1 MWKKGFSTCLV
12 GYEKEAPK
20 AQTTL
25 QMRSSDVFPTDTHYM
40 IGNEE
45 EPGGSLL
52 SLRPELLSNFLLP
65 CVFGVERWI
74 PEFEQSREPHGV
86 GALLVSLSTIQTT
99 ITREEIRERTLHW
112 VDGITL
118 LSSL

>member
-1 MWKKGFSTCLV
+1 
-12 GYEKEAPK
+12 
-20 AQTTL
+20 
-25 QMRSSDVFPTDTHYM
+25 MRSSDVYPIDTHYM

-65 CVFGVERWI
+65 CVFAVERGI
-74 PEFEQSREPHGV
+74 PKFEQSGKPHGV
-86 GALLVSLSTIQTT
+86 RALLVPLSTIHTT
-99 ITREEIRERTLHW
+99 ITREEIREGTHHW
-112 VDGITL
+112 VDGSTL

>member
-1 MWKKGFSTCLV
+1 
-12 GYEKEAPK
+12 
-20 AQTTL
+20 
-25 QMRSSDVFPTDTHYM
+25 MRSSDVYPIDTHYM

-52 SLRPELLSNFLLP
+52 SLRPELLCNFLLP
-65 CVFGVERWI
+65 CVFAIERWI

-86 GALLVSLSTIQTT
+86 GALLVSFPTIQTT
-99 ITREEIRERTLHW
+99 ITREEIREGTHHW
-112 VDGITL
+112 VDGSTL